1 MRGAR
6 TQASRSSGSRPSLRR
21 EGSQP
26 TPAQSIGFF
35 FRQTRESLNL
45 SQEQLATLTSGN
57 PGRVSR
63 AMISAVECG
72 RHLPGL
78 EVLLNLTQALHISPT
93 EVLERLELSRT
104 DVETAELTEEQLEA
118 EAGQQFWEGNFR
130 QAVACWDA
138 LLRRLEAELYSD
150 SSERDRRIAA
160 IEVRRGTALRRCGAT
175 AAARA
180 AVERAITLADG
191 DADTQARAYVVLATL
206 LVQLGRLPLAR
217 DASRRAVELAD
228 ESGETKVQGWAWIVQ
243 GEVLH
248 GVGDYREGY
257 RAFLQARRFVKAA
270 GDERHEIQ
278 IEGNL
283 GSCLY
288 GLGRYGHARRRYL
301 RAVTLARRQD
311 VPASEALW
319 TVELGRVAF
328 LQSRFEEAYDR
339 AGAAL
344 KIAKPREHWV
354 TTFRAEWLRHLVRQQ
369 EDPNDPDRH
378 RVAYLRRLFVRIE
391 EHRGIEEV
399 QEFKRVYCPTRATE
413 GEPQ

>member
-1 MRGAR
+1 LRGVR
-6 TQASRSSGSRPSLRR
+6 TQAGRSSGSRASLRR
-21 EGSQP
+21 QDPQP
-26 TPAQSIGFF
+26 TPAESIGFF
-35 FRQTRESLNL
+35 FRRSRESLNL
-45 SQEQLATLTSGN
+45 SQEQLAALTNGN

-78 EVLLNLTQALHISPT
+78 EVLLTLTQALHISPA
-93 EVLERLELSRT
+93 EVLERLELSRA
-104 DVETAELTEEQLEA
+104 DVETAGLTEEQLEV
-118 EAGQQFWEGNFR
+118 EAGQRFWEGNFR

-138 LLRRLEAELYSD
+138 LLRRLEAELQPD
-150 SSERDRRIAA
+150 PAARDRRIAT

-217 DASRRAVELAD
+217 DASRRAIELAD

-248 GVGDYREGY
+248 GVGDYRDGY

-270 GDERHEIQ
+270 GDEKHEIQ

-288 GLGRYGHARRRYL
+288 GLGRYGHARRRYQ
-301 RAVTLARRQD
+301 RAVSLARRQD

-319 TVELGRVAF
+319 LVELGRVAF
-328 LQSRFEEAYDR
+328 KQGRLDEAYDR

-354 TTFRAEWLRHLVRQQ
+354 TTFRSEWLRHLVNQRQ
-369 EDPNDPDRH
+369 EPSDPDRH

-399 QEFKRVYCPTRATE
+399 QEFKRIYCSSREPE
-413 GEPQ
+413 GETQ